1 MPLQDPAQGSV
12 FPSLS
17 SSSRSR
23 TQRRAS
29 QPAAMDLELNFE
41 ITRAAEFILN
51 RNFTRV
57 ALQFPDELLKH
68 STKVVTCL
76 RNKLGSGNKVGLFV
90 MADTTFG
97 SCCVDEVG
105 ASHIGADC
113 VIHYGHTCLSPT
125 STLPAFCVFGK
136 ASIRIPLCVEK
147 LSSYFGTNGKPIV
160 EPINASV
167 RRYQLMEDTNVKQ
180 GRGRDQRGLAETM
193 KRDLTITERIDGLNK
208 VLYGLEYAHAISH
221 IKEALVEAMPKTKL
235 ELIFADVMCSFINP
249 LEDHRKSD
257 ELGYLG
263 SCSSVKS
270 LGVATGTR
278 CTLGGLIWDL
288 LEGRRME
295 DYLLLWIGPDNAAFS
310 NVVLT
315 FNGCEIVRYD
325 ATEDQLVTDVSQQ
338 KRILKRRYYLV
349 ERAKDANMVGILV
362 GTLGVAGY
370 LHMIH
375 QMKELIMLAG
385 KKAYTLV
392 MGRPNPAKL
401 ANFPECDVFIY
412 VSCAQTALLDSKE
425 FLAPVITPFE
435 AMLAFSRGR
444 QWTGTYVMEFRDLIS
459 SSQLEVSKQPEEA
472 RFSFLKGGY
481 VEDFELQENGDGDND
496 GTLALANA
504 TEKAL
509 QLRDRDPDS
518 LVKGIAKSGAE
529 FFVTR
534 SYHGL
539 ETQANSSSP
548 EPYLI
553 GRSGKASGYKD
564 EKSEPETLV
573 QGAAIPI
580 LTLAYWFRTGSSSV
594 ELLQWLVHRSIS

>member
-1 MPLQDPAQGSV
+1 
-12 FPSLS
+12 
-17 SSSRSR
+17 
-23 TQRRAS
+23 
-29 QPAAMDLELNFE
+29 MDLELNFE
-41 ITRAAEFILN
+41 ISRTAEFILS

-57 ALQFPDELLKH
+57 ALQFPDDLLKH

-136 ASIRIPLCVEK
+136 ASINISCCVEK
-147 LSSYFGTNGKPIV
+147 LSSYFRTNGKPIV
-160 EPINASV
+160 
-167 RRYQLMEDTNVKQ
+167 
-180 GRGRDQRGLAETM
+180 
-193 KRDLTITERIDGLNK
+193 
-208 VLYGLEYAHAISH
+208 VLYGLGYAHAISQ
-221 IKEALVEAMPKTKL
+221 IKRALEEAMPKTKM
-235 ELIFADVMCSFINP
+235 ELIFSDVMCSIINP

-257 ELGYLG
+257 GLEGCLGTYSSENSLG
-263 SCSSVKS
+263 S
-270 LGVATGTR
+270 GTR
-278 CTLGGLIWDL
+278 YSLGGLTWDL
-288 LEGRRME
+288 PEGQRME
-295 DYLLLWIGPDNAAFS
+295 DYLLLWIGPENSAFS
-310 NVVLT
+310 NAVLT

-392 MGRPNPAKL
+392 MGRPNPSKL

-435 AMLAFSRGR
+435 AMLAFSSGS
-444 QWTGTYVMEFRDLIS
+444 QWTGTYVLEFRDLIS
-459 SSQLEVSKQPEEA
+459 SSQLEVSKRPEEA

-481 VEDFELQENGDGDND
+481 VEDFEPQENGDEDND
-496 GTLALANA
+496 STLALANA

-509 QLRDRDPDS
+509 QLRDRDPGS
-518 LVKGIAKSGAE
+518 LVKGTVKSGAE

-539 ETQANSSSP
+539 ETHANSSSP

-553 GRSGKASGYKD
+553 GRSGKASGYED
-564 EKSEPETLV
+564 ERSEPEL
-573 QGAAIPI
+573 
-580 LTLAYWFRTGSSSV
+580 GSN
-594 ELLQWLVHRSIS
+594 

>member
-1 MPLQDPAQGSV
+1 MPLQDPAQGSI

-17 SSSRSR
+17 SSSSRSR
-23 TQRRAS
+23 TRRRAS

-41 ITRAAEFILN
+41 ISRSAEFILN

-57 ALQFPDELLKH
+57 ALQFPDDLLKH

-136 ASIRIPLCVEK
+136 ASISIPLCVEK

-160 EPINASV
+160 
-167 RRYQLMEDTNVKQ
+167 
-180 GRGRDQRGLAETM
+180 
-193 KRDLTITERIDGLNK
+193 

-221 IKEALVEAMPKTKL
+221 IKEAMVEAMPKTKL
-235 ELIFADVMCSFINP
+235 ELIFSDVMCSIINP

-263 SCSSVKS
+263 SCSSVNS

-278 CTLGGLIWDL
+278 CSLGGLIWDL

-295 DYLLLWIGPDNAAFS
+295 DYLLLWIGPDNSAFS

-370 LHMIH
+370 LHMIR

-435 AMLAFSRGR
+435 AMLAFSRGS
-444 QWTGTYVMEFRDLIS
+444 QWTGTYIMEFRDLIN

-496 GTLALANA
+496 GTLALANVS
-504 TEKAL
+504 EKAL

-564 EKSEPETLV
+564 ERSEPETL
-573 QGAAIPI
+573 
-580 LTLAYWFRTGSSSV
+580 
-594 ELLQWLVHRSIS
+594 